1 MASLAL
7 IVSLVVLSTVFIGP
21 FTYILARLNL
31 SKFII
36 YPLSILCLIQGI
48 WFCSIGIPI
57 WYVGLVPIYFA
68 YISINQVR
76 TLHLRKVDEATVDNR

>member
-7 IVSLVVLSTVFIGP
+7 AASLVVLSTILIGP
-21 FTYILARLNL
+21 FTYLLSRLNS

-36 YPLSILCLIQGI
+36 YPLSILCIIQGL

-57 WYVGLVPIYFA
+57 WYLGLVLIYFA
-68 YISINQVR
+68 YLSVNRVR
-76 TLHLRKVDEATVDNR
+76 TLNLRKVAEESIDNR

>member
-7 IVSLVVLSTVFIGP
+7 IVSLVVLSTLFIGP
-21 FTYILARLNL
+21 ITYLLSRLTL
-31 SKFII
+31 SKIII
-36 YPLSILCLIQGI
+36 YPLSILCIIQGL

-68 YISINQVR
+68 YISINRVR
-76 TLHLRKVDEATVDNR
+76 TLHLRKIAEATVDSR

>member
-1 MASLAL
+1 MASLA
-7 IVSLVVLSTVFIGP
+7 IIASLVVFSTLLIGP
-21 FTYILARLNL
+21 FTYLLARLNL

-36 YPLSILCLIQGI
+36 YPLSIVCILQGL

-68 YISINQVR
+68 YLSINRVR
-76 TLHLRKVDEATVDNR
+76 TLNLRKVAETPVDNR